1 MSNTENHY
9 HESLLL
15 CAPEEFPYSQAD
27 LEKLI
32 DREQTIRTQWQLD
45 VADGWD
51 SAVNKARTPRIP
63 GEIRPHGSKVSE
75 QAASRYLAVEALP
88 HAIEGVIALLNKLE
102 AKTARK
108 DKQDIETLSR
118 LPWLEFTAI
127 AFTTMVDCAIKRD
140 NVATVI
146 ERIAGACEDEAR
158 FQHYAQMNESL
169 YNRVISQQH
178 KSGYNLEHI
187 KNALTITMNRY
198 AAGKYGDKVKHPEVE
213 FEAWPKGKDSFS
225 RWLGATYMEILIVTT
240 GLFETRNDT
249 YARDTTKR
257 LYTTERF
264 DSFVAD
270 TNNRIGLYGGYY
282 LPLPVPPRDWTTTQR
297 GGFWTRYVGQKKLIK
312 NWGRGYQE
320 EMLNHT
326 EELSETVFPAINA
339 AQHTAWRINSR
350 VCAVLKELV
359 EWGQPI
365 AGLPAAND
373 LPMPVCPKCGQHV
386 EPGHACFVD
395 PEADKKAKLRA
406 KLKAENVE
414 RKKRG
419 DKPIDIDAEIEP
431 NRNPYLRDWK
441 IKASRV
447 HKENASMQGKRL
459 NLHYTLDVVRLLEA
473 DERFYY
479 VYQTD
484 FRGRLYPLGR
494 LHPQGTDWQKGILEF
509 ADGVELGE
517 HGAKW
522 LAVHLANCYGNDKV
536 SYEERVKW
544 VHDNEHWI
552 LECAHNPL
560 DNTDKW
566 ASEDVDSPFCFLAAC
581 MEWEGYR
588 REGNSYKSHCAVALD
603 GSCSG
608 IQHYSAMLRDEVGA
622 IATNVKCLDAHAGKH
637 DIYMEVASAAI
648 KLIEQDI
655 AKGGDGGKYAAL
667 VLGNKMIE
675 RKTVKRAVMTLPYGS
690 KFSSCME
697 YIALDL
703 VPKLAALGI
712 EDTKEQRKISGY
724 VAKRVWEAIPMIVQ
738 KAREGMGYLQKLAA
752 LFTGIKMPIT
762 WRTPTGF
769 YVQQSYYSVEGRRI
783 NIFTGGSIVLKNN
796 IPVWQA
802 GTTRDRYTAQSTDDR
817 VINPTR
823 QVSGIAPNF
832 VHSLD
837 ASHLMMSVKKA
848 KSKGIT
854 DFALIHDSLG
864 THAGRTEEFAG
875 IIRDCFHDLYAYNDP
890 LGDITNHLLEQLPE
904 ELRQKAP
911 TMPSEG
917 DLGLEEIKKAVYLF
931 A

>member
-1 MSNTENHY
+1 MSETSKNTY

-32 DREQTIRTQWQLD
+32 EREQTIRTQWQLD
-45 VADGWD
+45 IADGWD
-51 SAVNKARTPRIP
+51 SAVNKARTPRAE

-75 QAASRYLAVEALP
+75 QAASRYLAVEYLP
-88 HAIEGVIALLNKLE
+88 YVIEGVIALLNKLE

-127 AFTTMVDCAIKRD
+127 AFANMIDCAIKRD

-158 FQHYAQMNESL
+158 FRHYATQNESL
-169 YNRVISQQH
+169 YNKIITQQH
-178 KSGYNLEHI
+178 KSGRNVDHI
-187 KNALTITMNRY
+187 KKALTVAMDRY
-198 AAGKYGDKVKHPEVE
+198 AAGKYGDKAERPEVI
-213 FEAWPKGKDSFS
+213 FDAWPKGKESFS
-225 RWLGATYMEILIVTT
+225 RWLGATYMEIIIVTT

-249 YARDTTKR
+249 YVRDTTKR

-264 DSFVAD
+264 DSFITN

-282 LPLPVPPRDWTTTQR
+282 LPLPVPPRDWTTTQC
-297 GGFWTRYVGQKKLIK
+297 GGFWTKYAGQKKLIK
-312 NWGRGYQE
+312 NWNRGYQE

-326 EELSETVFPAINA
+326 EELAETVFPAINA
-339 AQHTAWRINSR
+339 AQHTAWRINQK

-373 LPMPVCPKCGQHV
+373 LPLSLCPKCGKTV
-386 EPGHACFVD
+386 EPGHKCFED
-395 PEADKKAKLRA
+395 PDKAAKEKHRAELKRRKAAGEK
-406 KLKAENVE
+406 
-414 RKKRG
+414 
-419 DKPIDIDAEIEP
+419 IDIDAEIEP

-447 HKENASMQGKRL
+447 HRENASMQGKRL
-459 NLHYTLDVVRLLEA
+459 NLHYTLDVIRLLET

-494 LHPQGTDWQKGILEF
+494 LHPQGTDWQKGLLEF

-522 LAVHLANCYGNDKV
+522 LAVHLANTYGNDKV
-536 SYEERVKW
+536 SYAERVKW
-544 VHDNEHWI
+544 VHDHENLI
-552 LECAHNPL
+552 LACAENPL
-560 DNTDKW
+560 DCLDWTEAD
-566 ASEDVDSPFCFLAAC
+566 EPFCFLAAC
-581 MEWEGYR
+581 FEWAGYKKEGA
-588 REGNSYKSHCAVALD
+588 SYKSHCAVALD

-622 IATNVKCLDAHAGKH
+622 IATNVKCLDPGAGKH
-637 DIYMEVASAAI
+637 DIYMEVANAAI
-648 KLIEQDI
+648 SLIEQDI
-655 AKGGDGGKYAAL
+655 AAAGDEGQFASF

-690 KFSSCME
+690 KFSSCLE
-697 YIALDL
+697 YISLDL
-703 VPKLAALGI
+703 VPKITALGI
-712 EDTKEQRKISGY
+712 DDTQKQKKICGY
-724 VAKRVWEAIPMIVQ
+724 VAKKVWEAIPLVVQ
-738 KAREGMGYLQKLAA
+738 KAREGMSYLQKLAG

-783 NIFTGGSIVLKNN
+783 NIFTGGSIILKNN
-796 IPVWQA
+796 LPVWQA
-802 GTTRDRYTAQSTDDR
+802 GTTRDRYTTQSTDDR

-848 KSKGIT
+848 RSKGIT

-864 THAGRTEEFAG
+864 THAGRTEQFAE
-875 IIRDCFHDLYAYNDP
+875 IIRNCFHDLYAENDP
-890 LGDITNHLLEQLPE
+890 LGDITDHLLGQLPDG
-904 ELRQKAP
+904 LRKKAP
-911 TMPSEG
+911 EKPSEG
-917 DLGLEEIKKAVYLF
+917 DLDLEEIKKAVYLF